1 MIKLRGNNNFCLLLL
16 FFIIYLPFFLCPDG
30 VQDGSLSRDLQPFSG
45 GKPKE
50 QQSGKYLHNNNIEQH
65 SYTLIEMS
73 FKSDVKADSQT
84 VCKRSQQAS

>member
-1 MIKLRGNNNFCLLLL
+1 M
-16 FFIIYLPFFLCPDG
+16 YLPFFLCPDE

-65 SYTLIEMS
+65 SYTLIEML
-73 FKSDVKADSQT
+73 FKSEIKADSQNNI
-84 VCKRSQQAS
+84 